1 MKTKLTLTIEKSV
14 IEKAKV
20 LAQQS
25 GKSLSEL
32 IEKHLSKEIQQ
43 IEKDQKPGIPSQFEN
58 LFGSVDLPKDLNE
71 KEEIRK
77 ILSKKHSR

>member
-14 IEKAKV
+14 IAKAKI
-20 LAQQS
+20 LANQS

-32 IEKHLSKEIQQ
+32 IEQHLSKEIQQ
-43 IEKDQKPGIPSQFEN
+43 VEKKQITSIPPEFEN
-58 LFGSVDLPKDLNE
+58 LFGSVNLPTDLNE

-77 ILSKKHSR
+77 ILSNKHH